1 MSFDFSLFIKSP
13 HSHHH
18 EVLSVFLFV
27 SRIHPLLSTCVESS
41 ALSLISL
48 SPGLLSLATDN
59 LLEPTLQ
66 LVSHTAIVTSLKKH
80 KYSNAASLLK
90 PLQILPVELELQTK
104 TLM

>member
-1 MSFDFSLFIKSP
+1 MILNP
-13 HSHHH
+13 
-18 EVLSVFLFV
+18 
-27 SRIHPLLSTCVESS
+27 PW
-41 ALSLISL
+41 ALISL
-48 SPGLLSLATDN
+48 SSSNPLIHIIMKSYLFFSLFLEFIHLATDN

-66 LVSHTAIVTSLKKH
+66 LVSHRAIVTSLKKH